1 MTLHA
6 FTDGASRGNPGESG
20 IGIVLKNE
28 QGKTLA
34 SWHGYIGLSTNNRAE
49 YAALITLLERMRSI
63 TCERLIIHSDS
74 ELMVRQLTGRYKVKD
89 AGLKK
94 CHRRAAA
101 LLAAQTFSTVV
112 RHVPRAMNRD
122 ADRLA
127 NLAIDTRA
135 SIDTD
140 SSPLPFPEA

>member
-20 IGIVLKNE
+20 IGIILKDSK
-28 QGKTLA
+28 GKRLA
-34 SWHGYIGLSTNNRAE
+34 SWHGFIGISTNNRAE
-49 YAALITLLERMRSI
+49 YAALIALLERMQSVA
-63 TCERLIIHSDS
+63 CERLIIHSDS
-74 ELMVRQLTGRYKVKD
+74 ELMVRQLTGKYRVKD
-89 AGLKK
+89 AGLKEY
-94 CHRRAAA
+94 HRRASA
-101 LLAAQTFSTVV
+101 LLAARPSRTLI

-135 SIDTD
+135 TIEDS

>member
-20 IGIVLKNE
+20 IGIILKTE
-28 QGKTLA
+28 KGKTLA
-34 SWHGYIGLSTNNRAE
+34 MWHGYIGISTNNRAE
-49 YAALITLLERMRSI
+49 YSALIALLERMHAVP
-63 TCERLIIHSDS
+63 CERLIIHSDS
-74 ELMVRQLTGRYKVKD
+74 ELMVRQMTGRYKVKD
-89 AGLKK
+89 AALKE

-101 LLAAQTFSTVV
+101 LLGAQTFRTVL

-135 SIDTD
+135 KLENVRL
-140 SSPLPFPEA
+140 PLSFPET

>member
-20 IGIVLKNE
+20 IGIILKTEKGN
-28 QGKTLA
+28 TLA
-34 SWHGYIGLSTNNRAE
+34 KWHGYIGISTNNRAE
-49 YAALITLLERMRSI
+49 YTALIALLERMHAVP
-63 TCERLIIHSDS
+63 CERLIIHSDS
-74 ELMVRQLTGRYKVKD
+74 ELMIRQLTGRYKVKD
-89 AGLKK
+89 AALKE

-101 LLAAQTFSTVV
+101 LLGAQTFRTVL
-112 RHVPRAMNRD
+112 RHVPRTMNRD

-135 SIDTD
+135 KLENVRF
-140 SSPLPFPEA
+140 PLAFPEA